1 MRVKIDLKKKLVRG
15 ERITIGAGGGGEQR
29 WIAFKYERL
38 PNFCYRCSMLSHGLH
53 EYLQGKKD
61 DFTDLSTL
69 QYGAYLKG
77 EVSRKGGG

>member
-1 MRVKIDLKKKLVRG
+1 MH
-15 ERITIGAGGGGEQR
+15 
-29 WIAFKYERL
+29 ERL